1 LILSGICFIFQAM
14 NWIILEIKG
23 TEVSIA
29 FDENSIHVYN
39 AFPIKDDLKMRGYR
53 WNPGDKSWFSSP
65 GDVEAELGVLKNN
78 LEKGGQK
85 TIPGVVAGP
94 LTDFPPSCSVVELR
108 QRIELLLQE
117 GLQGRLWVRGV
128 VASEVKNY
136 RWFSYFDLEDED
148 ENRDIY
154 FNMEVKNADL
164 EAINRRLKE
173 SRLAEALDKDLPL
186 FCLVEVHLSVRHAVD
201 IRLRLLEILPAYTQ
215 AKIRNQ
221 LDITLEKL
229 KKEGVLENQ
238 KHLVLPVPV
247 FSLGLITSGQGT
259 SVQDILAAL
268 GPMAGKYRI
277 YFVDTRMEGAH
288 AVDSLVAAID
298 YLENRAG
305 LKLDALLI
313 TRGGGSEQSLA
324 VFNDYRI
331 CRRVCDCRIPVLTAI
346 GHEKDVSAVEICSHL
361 TPAPS
366 TPTGLGKY
374 LQERFINLRLALADQ
389 IQALIHY
396 FTQVRQREIEK
407 LRAFARA
414 IPAQALMMVRMK
426 ENRFLSLARRLA
438 QGAAFMAKDR
448 ERRKQ
453 TLRMQVSN
461 LSIQGNRM
469 LGEKERIIQRLLEL
483 AGAHDP
489 EKILKKGFA
498 LVLADDD
505 RVIKSL
511 GEFDRLK
518 KARLKFHDGLV
529 KIKKEEE
536 L

>member
-1 LILSGICFIFQAM
+1 MM
-14 NWIILEIKG
+14 NWIVLEIKG

-53 WNPGDKSWFSSP
+53 FNPGDKSWFSSP
-65 GDVEAELGVLKNN
+65 GDVAVELGLLKNN
-78 LEKGGQK
+78 LEKGGQEP
-85 TIPGVVAGP
+85 ISEVVAGP
-94 LTDFPPSCSVVELR
+94 LTQFPPSCSVVELR
-108 QRIELLLQE
+108 QRIERLIQE

-136 RWFSYFDLEDED
+136 RWYSYFDLEDED

-154 FNMEVKNADL
+154 FNVEIKGTDL

-186 FCLVEVHLSVRHAVD
+186 FCLVEVHLSMRHAVD
-201 IRLRLLEILPAYTQ
+201 IRLRLLDILPEYTQ
-215 AKIRNQ
+215 ARIRNQ

-229 KKEGVLENQ
+229 KKDGVLENQ
-238 KHLVLPVPV
+238 KRLTLPVLV
-247 FSLGLITSGQGT
+247 SSLGLITSEQGT
-259 SVQDILAAL
+259 SVKDILAAL
-268 GPMAGKYRI
+268 GPMARKYRI
-277 YFVDTRMEGAH
+277 YFVDTRMEGAN
-288 AVDSLVAAID
+288 AVESVVAAID

-305 LKLDALLI
+305 LELDALMI
-313 TRGGGSEQSLA
+313 TRGGGSEQSLS

-346 GHEKDVSAVEICSHL
+346 GHEKDLSAIEICSHL

-374 LQERFINLRLALADQ
+374 LQERFINLRLALSDRL
-389 IQALIHY
+389 QALIQY
-396 FTQVRQREIEK
+396 FTRFRQREIEK
-407 LRAFARA
+407 IRAFTRN
-414 IPAQALMMVRMK
+414 IPAQALMIVRVK
-426 ENRFLSLARRLA
+426 ENRFLALARRLA
-438 QGAAFMAKDR
+438 QVAAFMAKDR
-448 ERRKQ
+448 QRRRE
-453 TLRMQVSN
+453 TLLMQVRN
-461 LSIQGNRM
+461 LLTQGNRM
-469 LGEKERIIQRLLEL
+469 LGERGRIIQKLLDL

-489 EKILKKGFA
+489 EKILKKGFT

-505 RVIKSL
+505 RVIKGL

-518 KARLKFHDGLV
+518 KARLKFHDGLI
-529 KIKKEEE
+529 KIKTEED